1 MVYVGMGSALPL
13 SLRKVF
19 RPEKQDRDE
28 LVCPLIHPQL
38 KIREPTPSSP
48 SFTTAYPSG
57 TPPRD
62 SDTFALREKR
72 IACDDLLSG
81 ILSLPIPGL
90 YAISYF
96 CKRSAEYNLMA
107 FSAQSSQAAF
117 A

>member
-1 MVYVGMGSALPL
+1 MICIGMGSALPL
-13 SLRKVF
+13 GFRKGF
-19 RPEKQDRDE
+19 RPEEQDRDE
-28 LVCPLIHPQL
+28 LACPLIRPPAKNPQAHTL
-38 KIREPTPSSP
+38 LP

-62 SDTFALREKR
+62 SDTFALREQR
-72 IACDDLLSG
+72 IARDDLPSG
-81 ILSLPIPGL
+81 ILSPPMPSL